1 MIVSSPRAVKIICK
15 IRAFNLSSRRTPEPG
30 ARGPA
35 PRLVLASSSRYRREL
50 LGRLGVAFEVDVPDV
65 DEQALGGE
73 LPAVTAERL
82 SRLKARAVAQRQGE
96 SAIVIGS
103 DQVAECGGRVLGKP
117 GGREAAIAQL
127 QWMNG
132 RIARFHTGVCVVN
145 GSAGT
150 EAARVVTVD
159 VRFRALSFTEIEAYV
174 DREQPYDCTGSARIE
189 GLGIVL
195 VDRVVSDD
203 PTALIGLPLIALSA
217 MLRRE
222 GLNPLQ

>member
-1 MIVSSPRAVKIICK
+1 M
-15 IRAFNLSSRRTPEPG
+15 SSRIASAPG

-35 PRLVLASSSRYRREL
+35 PRLVLASSSRYRRDL
-50 LGRLGVAFEVDVPDV
+50 LERLGLAFEVDVPDV
-65 DEQALGGE
+65 DESALVGE
-73 LPAVTAERL
+73 SPAVTAERL
-82 SRLKARAVAQRQGE
+82 SRLKAKTVASRQTG
-96 SAIVIGS
+96 SVIVIGS
-103 DQVAECGGRVLGKP
+103 DQVAECGARVLGKP

-132 RIARFHTGVCVVN
+132 RTARFHTGVCVVN
-145 GSAGT
+145 GRAGT

-159 VRFRALSFTEIEAYV
+159 VQFRALSDGEIVAYV
-174 DREQPYDCTGSARIE
+174 DREQPFDCAGSARIE
-189 GLGIVL
+189 GLGIAL